1 MPLDAVYISMKERL
15 HELRAEIKTIDE
27 MLDSLIG
34 PMHELALEEQ
44 KNLQFELEMLQRDE
58 QRHETLKHNF
68 EHFAAESKEFI

>member
-1 MPLDAVYISMKERL
+1 
-15 HELRAEIKTIDE
+15 